1 MGFKLSNNLRDHL
14 VKTDAWLKRHPKS
27 AIVIPYVA
35 GTVIILGGI
44 HILEPEGTKGLLQI
58 LVSLLSGDG

>member
-1 MGFKLSNNLRDHL
+1 MSSNLRALL
-14 VKTDAWLKRHPKS
+14 VETEAWLKRHPKS

-35 GTVIILGGI
+35 GTVIILGGMY
-44 HILEPEGTKGLLQI
+44 ILEPEGTKGLLQI

>member
-1 MGFKLSNNLRDHL
+1 MSNKLRDHL

-35 GTVIILGGI
+35 GTVIILIILGGMYM
-44 HILEPEGTKGLLQI
+44 LEPEGTKGLLQI
-58 LVSLLSGDG
+58 LVSLLFGDG